1 MPRAH
6 GAGEAYGR
14 WADIR
19 TKLWKGLDSTAGTTK
34 FTVSYSEEQF
44 IEMVRVVDVPDA
56 EAKLRLAFPRR
67 KTKEAYQISR
77 RKTTLELRFRVVCK
91 HLVCSDSTIPT
102 AVVLGR
108 LTGC

>member
-44 IEMVRVVDVPDA
+44 IEMVRVVDVPDGPS
-56 EAKLRLAFPRR
+56 L
-67 KTKEAYQISR
+67 
-77 RKTTLELRFRVVCK
+77 
-91 HLVCSDSTIPT
+91 
-102 AVVLGR
+102 LGEVQVQ
-108 LTGC
+108 